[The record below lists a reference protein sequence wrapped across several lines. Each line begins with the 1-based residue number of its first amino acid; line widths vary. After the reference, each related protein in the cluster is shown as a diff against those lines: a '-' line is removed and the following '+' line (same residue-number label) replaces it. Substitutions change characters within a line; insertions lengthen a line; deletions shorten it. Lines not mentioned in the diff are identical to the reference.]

1 MTLIRFIQ
9 VVFAII
15 LLMPHYATAAQD
27 IPRLTKLPLGE
38 RWYSISKEKEQTG
51 FNRLEIRDTGGGGYE
66 ITVES
71 GAKMTILGFSR
82 DATSWERYLVNRDLS
97 LKSFEVDE
105 VIDGK
110 PMKLKGEVTAD
121 GVRVSITLA
130 GSTKEKTLKTREAVY
145 PPPVV
150 NIYPLMHG
158 GEKGKNLRLKMLD
171 IEKVKIVGV
180 KISVI
185 GVETPASGAATVHL
199 QNDLYTFVDNDI
211 WLDLNGNTVRE
222 SVRHGLILTQAEEGE
237 TVRKFLSTRPQLKR
251 R

>member
-1 MTLIRFIQ
+1 MALFRFIK
-9 VVFAII
+9 VVSAII
-15 LLMPHYATAAQD
+15 LLLPLYAAAAQD

-51 FNRLEIRDTGGGGYE
+51 FNRLEIRDSEGGYE

-121 GVRVSITLA
+121 GVRVSITAA

-185 GVETPASGAATVHL
+185 GVETPAGGAATVHL

-237 TVRKFLSTRPQLKR
+237 TVRKFLSTRPLLKR